1 MLLRSAEGKPSFAS
15 ISPMQRASA
24 AGPAWGGSRRW
35 SRGGAAPPRP
45 SSGSLAGRGCRVGR
59 LDLAVPVQGRRATL
73 ERAGRWRLA
82 VWGGQYR
89 VGRLDFAVPV
99 RLQGGYRVLLREL
112 VEWPAGRR
120 RRAGSWMGPG
130 GPMGPGAGRWRR
142 LPDPWGRPPGV
153 GSGGGR
159 RVVKSRRAV
168 SGRGAAVAWLLG
180 GVGGRSGG
188 LPWSS

>member
-1 MLLRSAEGKPSFAS
+1 
-15 ISPMQRASA
+15 MQRASA
-24 AGPAWGGSRRW
+24 AGPAWGGVRRW

-99 RLQGGYRVLLREL
+99 RLQGGYRVLLREIRR
-112 VEWPAGRR
+112 VARGAKVAG
-120 RRAGSWMGPG
+120 GLLDGPRG
-130 GPMGPGAGRWRR
+130 GYG
-142 LPDPWGRPPGV
+142 PWGR
-153 GSGGGR
+153 
-159 RVVKSRRAV
+159 AL
-168 SGRGAAVAWLLG
+168 AAAA
-180 GVGGRSGG
+180 
-188 LPWSS
+188 